1 MRLDC
6 LVFSNPWSRSYIMS
20 DRKTDSGSKSTLE
33 IILEFGHKSI
43 LKEKTITV
51 IFYKKTKTRLTEI

>member
-1 MRLDC
+1 
-6 LVFSNPWSRSYIMS
+6 MS

-51 IFYKKTKTRLTEI
+51 IFYKKTKTRLIEI